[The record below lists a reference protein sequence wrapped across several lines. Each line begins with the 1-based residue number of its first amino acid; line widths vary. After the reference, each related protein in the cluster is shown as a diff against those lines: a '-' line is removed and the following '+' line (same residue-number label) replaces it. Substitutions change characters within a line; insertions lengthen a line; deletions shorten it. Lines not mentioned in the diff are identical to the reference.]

1 MNKRL
6 PVYLLIFLS
15 TVSAHASEALILELF
30 GQVSIVVENDTRPAR
45 KGDSLLPGQGV
56 ITGPDGTALILL
68 SDGSRIDLMSNS
80 HIIVK
85 EQEGGTGDNLLGRL
99 WGKIS
104 GKFSDTERA
113 AAHAGSV
120 GTVRSGP
127 KEETLRDFNLSDEDE
142 KNLAEILGQMD
153 DEELPPES
161 IELIK
166 ALILEDFR
174 QSRRAEIQY
183 LLILENNPD
192 DEIVMEMLIDLYLKN
207 RAPGKANEMA
217 ERKMAIAGSE

>member
-1 MNKRL
+1 ML
-6 PVYLLIFLS
+6 LS
-15 TVSAHASEALILELF
+15 TVSAHASSGALILELF
-30 GQVSIVVENDTRPAR
+30 GQVSIVVENDMRPAR

-56 ITGPDGTALILL
+56 ITGPDGSALILL
-68 SDGSRIDLMSNS
+68 SDGSQIDLMSNS

-85 EQEGGTGDNLLGRL
+85 EQEGGSGDNLLGRL

-127 KEETLRDFNLSDEDE
+127 KEETLRDFNLSNEDE
-142 KNLAEILGQMD
+142 KTLDEILEQMD
-153 DEELPPES
+153 NEELPPNS

-166 ALILEDFR
+166 ALILEDYG

-183 LLILENNPD
+183 LRILENNPG
-192 DEIVMEMLIDLYLKN
+192 DEVIMDMLIDLYLKN
-207 RAPGKANEMA
+207 RALGKASEMA
-217 ERKMAIAGSE
+217 ERKVEIVGSE

>member
-1 MNKRL
+1 MNKRSV
-6 PVYLLIFLS
+6 VYLLILLS

-85 EQEGGTGDNLLGRL
+85 EQESGSVNTLLGRL

-127 KEETLRDFNLSDEDE
+127 KEETLRDFNLSNNDERT
-142 KNLAEILGQMD
+142 LAEILEQMD
-153 DEELPPES
+153 EEELPSDS

-166 ALILEDFR
+166 ALILEDYR

-183 LLILENNPD
+183 LQILENNPD
-192 DEIVMEMLIDLYLKN
+192 DEVVMDMLIDLYLKN
-207 RAPGKANEMA
+207 RAPGKASEMV
-217 ERKMAIAGSE
+217 ERKMEIVGPK